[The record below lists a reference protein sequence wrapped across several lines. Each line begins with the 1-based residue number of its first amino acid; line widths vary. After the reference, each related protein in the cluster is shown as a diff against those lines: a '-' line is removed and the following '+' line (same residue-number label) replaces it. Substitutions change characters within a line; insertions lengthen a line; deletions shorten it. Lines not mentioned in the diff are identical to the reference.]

1 MIENIV
7 LKIILSY
14 NTRLI
19 VISFVSQN
27 RQQLRFIN
35 RMVCIIST
43 MEGKELFVEI
53 VCGGGAFSFV
63 GVMSCCFD
71 CQ

>member
-53 VCGGGAFSFV
+53 SVRRRSIFICRSHELLF
-63 GVMSCCFD
+63 
-71 CQ
+71 

>member
-27 RQQLRFIN
+27 RQQLCFIN
-35 RMVCIIST
+35 PMVCIIST

-53 VCGGGAFSFV
+53 VCEGGAFSFV